1 MVAIASAVLG
11 AVGYVIAPGLLRL
24 MGVEPEVF
32 TGALPFM
39 RVSFIGLVT
48 VFGFSMF
55 QAVLRGVG
63 EVTLPLYIV
72 LGTVILNFILDPLFI
87 FGWGPIPAEGVAGAA
102 YATLPA
108 SVDVDTVT
116 KGTGE
121 SPTRDDIALVNY
133 KGMLPGGKVFDE
145 GKQAVLPLS
154 EVVPGFTK
162 ALEQM
167 QRGGK
172 YKVHIPAKLAYG
184 EKGAGPIPPNTD
196 LDFDIELLDFKSRAE
211 VEQQQRILQQLQ
223 QMQMGGAAAG
233 VPGAP
238 GAGVPQGV
246 PPQQ

>member
-1 MVAIASAVLG
+1 MTEITRVPLQPIAKGSLTKLWLGIAVVAL
-11 AVGYVIAPGLLRL
+11 VG
-24 MGVEPEVF
+24 
-32 TGALPFM
+32 
-39 RVSFIGLVT
+39 
-48 VFGFSMF
+48 
-55 QAVLRGVG
+55 
-63 EVTLPLYIV
+63 
-72 LGTVILNFILDPLFI
+72 
-87 FGWGPIPAEGVAGAA
+87 AGAA

-133 KGMLPGGKVFDE
+133 KGMLPDGKVFDE

-223 QMQMGGAAAG
+223 QMQMGGGAA
-233 VPGAP
+233 GAP

-246 PPQQ
+246 PPQR